1 MNFSNHTVVVT
12 GGAAGIGK
20 GIALAFGRAGARVVV
35 NYIADLAE
43 AEAVVEA
50 IREAGGEAIALEA
63 DISDYAQAETL
74 VQKTMETYGQVDIL
88 INNAGITRDHLM
100 LKMDEKMFDDVIAV
114 NLKGTWNMCK
124 HVTRPMLKQKSGV
137 IINMSSVV
145 GLIGNAGQANYVA
158 SKAGIIGLTKTL
170 AKEFGKKN
178 VRVNAVAPGFIE
190 TRMTE
195 SLSPMVKEQYK
206 AQIPLNRFGSVED
219 IVEAVL
225 FLASDKASYITGQI
239 INVNGGMI
247 G

>member
-1 MNFSNHTVVVT
+1 MNFTDQTVLIT
-12 GGAAGIGK
+12 GAGAGIGR
-20 GIALAFGRAGARVVV
+20 GIALAFGRVGARVVV
-35 NYIADLAE
+35 NYVVDPEE
-43 AEAVVEA
+43 AEAVVTT
-50 IREAGGEAIALEA
+50 IREAGGEAIALAA
-63 DISDYAQAETL
+63 DISDYAQAEAL
-74 VQKTMETYGQVDIL
+74 VQQTIATYGAIDIL

-124 HVTRPMLKQKSGV
+124 HVTRPMLKQKSGA
-137 IINMSSVV
+137 IINIASVV

-158 SKAGIIGLTKTL
+158 SKAGVIGLTKTL

-195 SLSPMVKEQYK
+195 TLPPAVKEHYL
-206 AQIPLNRFGSVED
+206 AQIPLNRFGTVED
-219 IVEAVL
+219 VVDAVL
-225 FLASDKASYITGQI
+225 FLASDKATYITGQV

>member
-1 MNFSNHTVVVT
+1 MNFTNHTVLVT

-20 GIALAFGRAGARVVV
+20 GIAVAFARAGARVVV
-35 NYIADLAE
+35 NYVVDPEE
-43 AEAVVEA
+43 AEAVVA
-50 IREAGGEAIALEA
+50 LIREAGGEAIAIAA
-63 DISDYAQAETL
+63 DISDYSQAEAL
-74 VQKTMETYGQVDIL
+74 VEETIDTYGKIDIL

-114 NLKGTWNMCK
+114 NLKGTWNMSK

-137 IINMSSVV
+137 IINIASVV

-158 SKAGIIGLTKTL
+158 SKAGVIGLTKTL

-195 SLSPMVKEQYK
+195 LLPPAVKEQYM
-206 AQIPLNRFGSVED
+206 AQIPLNRFGTVD
-219 IVEAVL
+219 DVVDAVL
-225 FLASDKASYITGQI
+225 FLASPRASYITGQV

>member
-50 IREAGGEAIALEA
+50 IREAGGEAVALEA

-137 IINMSSVV
+137 IINMASVV

-158 SKAGIIGLTKTL
+158 SKAGVIGLTKTL

-195 SLSPMVKEQYK
+195 SLPPVVKEQYK

>member
-1 MNFSNHTVVVT
+1 MNFTNHTVLVT

-20 GIALAFGRAGARVVV
+20 GIAVAFARAGARVVV
-35 NYIADLAE
+35 NYVVDPEE
-43 AEAVVEA
+43 AEAVVA
-50 IREAGGEAIALEA
+50 LIREAGGEAIAIAA
-63 DISDYAQAETL
+63 DISDYSQAEAL
-74 VQKTMETYGQVDIL
+74 VQQTIDTYGKIDIL

-114 NLKGTWNMCK
+114 NLKGTWNMSK

-137 IINMSSVV
+137 IINIASVV

-158 SKAGIIGLTKTL
+158 SKAGVIGLTKTL

-195 SLSPMVKEQYK
+195 LLPPAVKEQYM
-206 AQIPLNRFGSVED
+206 AQIPLNRFGTVD
-219 IVEAVL
+219 DVVDAVL
-225 FLASDKASYITGQI
+225 FLASPRASYITGQV